1 MFNTTADTGTISG
14 NTRSGYQRVAQI
26 MLATAML
33 VGGNQAAVAQATT
46 EQQTTNQQS
55 ATDRPSRWQFLVNSG
70 ILFPTGDQRDLF
82 RRANLTAAQLTYVVR
97 PGLAVTTIVG
107 WARGRD
113 RATVGEPKLDIF
125 TYDVGA
131 ELRPARWMA
140 GKTITFS
147 PFVGLGAGGR
157 SYHYHSLD
165 VAAAHNL
172 SAYVSAGGEIVHR
185 RIGVRFELRDYVT
198 GFKPLIGAG
207 SSSARNDVVTMLGL
221 RYIKRM
227 P

>member
-1 MFNTTADTGTISG
+1 MFNTTADAVAISR
-14 NTRSGYQRVAQI
+14 NTRSAYQCVAQI

-33 VGGNQAAVAQATT
+33 VGRHQTAVAQAAT

-55 ATDRPSRWQFLVNSG
+55 ATESPSRWQFLVN
-70 ILFPTGDQRDLF
+70 LYPTGDQRDLF
-82 RRANLTAAQLTYVVR
+82 ARANLTAAQLTYVVKS
-97 PGLAVTTIVG
+97 GLAITTIVG

-113 RATVGEPKLDIF
+113 RAIVGEPKLDIF
-125 TYDVGA
+125 TYDIGA

-140 GKTITFS
+140 GKTIIFS

-172 SAYVSAGGEIVHR
+172 SAYISAGGEIVIR
-185 RIGVRFELRDYVT
+185 RIGVRLELRDYVT

-207 SSSARNDVVTMLGL
+207 SSSARNDVVTMIGL
-221 RYIKRM
+221 RYLKRI